1 MGANSEAKESHR
13 TNEALVSEGHRKNH
27 IQTTINYYNDPGDGS
42 PPMPVY
48 VGRYGPS
55 GAVIYRRLVL
65 MDSLLFPATR

>member
-13 TNEALVSEGHRKNH
+13 TNQAVASDGPRKNH

-48 VGRYGPS
+48 VGR
-55 GAVIYRRLVL
+55 
-65 MDSLLFPATR
+65 